1 MTNKDPHVLLDQMRQ
16 SAFWAVS
23 FVEGYDREDFFADEK
38 TKQAVA
44 MSLFLVGQLASR
56 IVAEHPE
63 FRETLSELHLESMR
77 GMRNRIA
84 HGHFLLRFDVIWDTV
99 SIDLP
104 VLIERLNT
112 ILDNDKKTHGQS

>member
-1 MTNKDPHVLLDQMRQ
+1 
-16 SAFWAVS
+16 
-23 FVEGYDREDFFADEK
+23 
-38 TKQAVA
+38 
-44 MSLFLVGQLASR
+44 
-56 IVAEHPE
+56 
-63 FRETLSELHLESMR
+63 MR

-84 HGHFLLRFDVIWDTV
+84 HGYFLLRFDVIWDTV